1 LGWDK
6 YTGDVAAGR
15 AFIPDKPRLVLERG
29 NPDHFIHRGLAT
41 RTSNGASLL
50 RQVGHERIPSNAT
63 GDNAVQSSL
72 VAVATDLYSSK
83 LSVKKYSPR
92 LSACPMSLRTYLDDQ
107 SFDAETV
114 RLMGVAF
121 EIALATLRP
130 PDSDPLRE
138 AVAWKIIELA
148 KAGER
153 DPERLCDGALKDL
166 PPAVSVPPLAL
177 PPAGSQLPHGEKGLR
192 PNYTVSVC

>member
-1 LGWDK
+1 
-6 YTGDVAAGR
+6 
-15 AFIPDKPRLVLERG
+15 
-29 NPDHFIHRGLAT
+29 
-41 RTSNGASLL
+41 
-50 RQVGHERIPSNAT
+50 
-63 GDNAVQSSL
+63 
-72 VAVATDLYSSK
+72 
-83 LSVKKYSPR
+83 
-92 LSACPMSLRTYLDDQ
+92 MSLRTYLDDQ

-138 AVAWKIIELA
+138 AVARKIIELA

-166 PPAVSVPPLAL
+166 RYAAELVAL
-177 PPAGSQLPHGEKGLR
+177 QPEVIMNGGEFHDHNENSLHLPG
-192 PNYTVSVC
+192 